1 MNVLDQKKEMCLSF
15 DTPPSPFHVQKVGV
29 FAHVLKQ
36 NYTLMYYT
44 LMYNLYICH

>member
-1 MNVLDQKKEMCLSF
+1 
-15 DTPPSPFHVQKVGV
+15 VGV

-44 LMYNLYICH
+44 LMYNFYPGFSAGISRY

>member
-1 MNVLDQKKEMCLSF
+1 MAFLLTC
-15 DTPPSPFHVQKVGV
+15 SPFHVQKVGV